1 MSLELEYGNIFEAL
15 AWARAAGD
23 EALRVAAHR
32 LGRTGKVARLSEA
45 GLAALEEALGEAAA
59 GLRSRPVLG
68 QAPWRGESVYGMV
81 DLDLTR
87 KLAIAAGVADEHR
100 AQREELPQGARE
112 RLAAKF
118 ATMACVD
125 GRVPPS
131 GRPLQKG
138 TRLYVVPTQV
148 LAYRLDVAPLD
159 DGRTRIA
166 WAGAQA
172 GDESASF
179 VIDARRRDTP
189 VWLRRDGA
197 ADAVFAG
204 DMATWSRLV
213 CPGLRD
219 AGSYE
224 ERPVGPA
231 LPPFED
237 GDTAAARGW
246 IEGLDAGL
254 RAAAEALLERT
265 PDARWCR
272 LSASQLRVLDELGL
286 GLSDRGAPR
295 RAARALPAALRPGAR
310 GRVRRRAPLRAVLRL
325 RRRPAAGRRAAR
337 RRARGRHRE
346 ELAHRRRDERHD
358 PAHPVGAGQPAAQR
372 VERRPAGALQILG
385 AAEPRA
391 RVLTRTAS

>member
-286 GLSDRGAPR
+286 GLSDRGAALLGALLGPCRPLYDPELGDEYDDEHLFAPSYAFGGGPR
-295 RAARALPAALRPGAR
+295 L
-310 GRVRRRAPLRAVLRL
+310 V
-325 RRRPAAGRRAAR
+325 AGRRGVELVVGTAKSSLTAGETSVTILLTPWGR
-337 RRARGRHRE
+337 DSLQLNASSVDLRGLYKF
-346 ELAHRRRDERHD
+346 LAQLSLE
-358 PAHPVGAGQPAAQR
+358 PVY
-372 VERRPAGALQILG
+372 
-385 AAEPRA
+385 
-391 RVLTRTAS
+391 